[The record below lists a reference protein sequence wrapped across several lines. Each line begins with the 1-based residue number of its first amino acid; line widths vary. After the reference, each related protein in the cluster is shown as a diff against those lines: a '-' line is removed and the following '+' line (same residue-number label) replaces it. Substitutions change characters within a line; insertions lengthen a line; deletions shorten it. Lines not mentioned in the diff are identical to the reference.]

1 MIGLV
6 WDKPTQFYVYKN
18 GLIEMKITFKQLN
31 IKEKLAIITAC
42 AAFTLGWILTGIAA
56 FVPLL
61 LSEQSILWIL
71 GQAMT
76 YSAAVFGVSM
86 YFNAEARIMKRD
98 IGRHFIELDRRVRKG
113 EDLDQPDEEYEDE
126 TR

>member
-1 MIGLV
+1 
-6 WDKPTQFYVYKN
+6 
-18 GLIEMKITFKQLN
+18 MKITFKDLN
-31 IKEKLAIITAC
+31 IKEKLAIISAC
-42 AAFTLGWILTGIAA
+42 AAFTFGWLLTGIAA

-86 YFNAEARIMKRD
+86 YFNAETRLMKQNIDKHLAHTERMIMQRENLRNNVD
-98 IGRHFIELDRRVRKG
+98 I
-113 EDLDQPDEEYEDE
+113 EEIPEEDE
-126 TR
+126 T

>member
-1 MIGLV
+1 
-6 WDKPTQFYVYKN
+6 
-18 GLIEMKITFKQLN
+18 MKITFKDLN
-31 IKEKLAIITAC
+31 IKEKLAIISAC
-42 AAFTLGWILTGIAA
+42 AAFTLGWLLTGIAA

-86 YFNAEARIMKRD
+86 YFNAETRLMKQNIDKHLAHTERMIMQRENLRNNVD
-98 IGRHFIELDRRVRKG
+98 I
-113 EDLDQPDEEYEDE
+113 EEIPEEDE
-126 TR
+126 T

>member
-1 MIGLV
+1 
-6 WDKPTQFYVYKN
+6 
-18 GLIEMKITFKQLN
+18 MKITFKDLN
-31 IKEKLAIITAC
+31 IKEKLAIISAC
-42 AAFTLGWILTGIAA
+42 AAFTLGWTLTGIAA

-86 YFNAEARIMKRD
+86 YFNAEARIMKHD
-98 IGRHFIELDRRVRKG
+98 INKHLAHTERMIRQRENIRNNGDVEEIPK
-113 EDLDQPDEEYEDE
+113 DEE
-126 TR
+126 

>member
-1 MIGLV
+1 
-6 WDKPTQFYVYKN
+6 
-18 GLIEMKITFKQLN
+18 MKITFKDLN
-31 IKEKLAIITAC
+31 IKEKLAIISAC
-42 AAFTLGWILTGIAA
+42 AAFTLGWLLTGIAA

-86 YFNAEARIMKRD
+86 YFNAETRLMKQNIDKHLAHTERMIIQRD
-98 IGRHFIELDRRVRKG
+98 NLRNNVDIE
-113 EDLDQPDEEYEDE
+113 EIPEDEE
-126 TR
+126 

>member
-1 MIGLV
+1 
-6 WDKPTQFYVYKN
+6 
-18 GLIEMKITFKQLN
+18 MKITFKDLN
-31 IKEKLAIITAC
+31 IKEKLAIISAC
-42 AAFTLGWILTGIAA
+42 AAFTMGWTLTGIAA

-86 YFNAEARIMKRD
+86 YFNAEARIMKHD
-98 IGRHFIELDRRVRKG
+98 INKHLAHTERMIRQRENIRNNGDVEEIPIE
-113 EDLDQPDEEYEDE
+113 DEE
-126 TR
+126 

>member
-1 MIGLV
+1 
-6 WDKPTQFYVYKN
+6 
-18 GLIEMKITFKQLN
+18 MKITFKDLN
-31 IKEKLAIITAC
+31 IKEKLAIISAC
-42 AAFTLGWILTGIAA
+42 AAFTLGWLLTGIAA

-86 YFNAEARIMKRD
+86 YFNAETRLMKQNIDKHLAHTERMIIQRENLRNNGD
-98 IGRHFIELDRRVRKG
+98 I
-113 EDLDQPDEEYEDE
+113 EEIPEEDE
-126 TR
+126 TQ

>member
-1 MIGLV
+1 
-6 WDKPTQFYVYKN
+6 
-18 GLIEMKITFKQLN
+18 MKITFKDLN
-31 IKEKLAIITAC
+31 IKEKLAIISAC
-42 AAFTLGWILTGIAA
+42 AAFTLGWMLTGIAA

-86 YFNAEARIMKRD
+86 YFNAEARIMKHD
-98 IGRHFIELDRRVRKG
+98 IDKHLAHTERMIIQRENIRNNGDVEEIPE
-113 EDLDQPDEEYEDE
+113 DEE
-126 TR
+126 

>member
-1 MIGLV
+1 
-6 WDKPTQFYVYKN
+6 
-18 GLIEMKITFKQLN
+18 MKITFKDLN
-31 IKEKLAIITAC
+31 IKKKLAIISAC
-42 AAFTLGWILTGIAA
+42 AAFTLGWLLTGIAA

-86 YFNAEARIMKRD
+86 YFNAETRLMKQNIDKHLAHTERMIIQRD
-98 IGRHFIELDRRVRKG
+98 NLRNNVDIE
-113 EDLDQPDEEYEDE
+113 EIPEDE
-126 TR
+126 T